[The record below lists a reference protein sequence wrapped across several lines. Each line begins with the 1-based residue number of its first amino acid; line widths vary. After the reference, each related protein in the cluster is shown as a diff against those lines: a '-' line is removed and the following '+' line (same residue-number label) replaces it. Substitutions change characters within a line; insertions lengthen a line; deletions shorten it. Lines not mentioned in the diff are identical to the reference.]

1 MTCPF
6 VRPFVV
12 LVDAAAEGEGGR
24 ALKLSSGS
32 RRARLAAGGDVG
44 GVRIGDLEGDAISK
58 RLLDFKATVSSSLAR

>member
-1 MTCPF
+1 M
-6 VRPFVV
+6 

>member
-1 MTCPF
+1 MIPLA
-6 VRPFVV
+6 V

-44 GVRIGDLEGDAISK
+44 GVRIGDLEDDAILK
-58 RLLDFKATVSSSLAR
+58 MLPELKAEVSSSLAG